1 MASIAQLWLP
11 TLLSAVG
18 VFIASSILHMVLKFW
33 HGSDYKAL
41 PNEDEVSGAIRKGG
55 AKAGIH
61 AIPYCSMEDMKKLE
75 TRVKFKDGP
84 VGLLILRRPGPMNMG
99 ASLIQWFVFCLIVS
113 VFCAYL
119 AASTLP
125 IGAPLI
131 QVFRV
136 VGTIGFMAYAF
147 SIIQAGIW
155 GSQPWNVVI
164 KNVIDGLI
172 YGLVTGALFGWLWP

>member
-18 VFIASSILHMVLKFW
+18 VFIASSILHMLLKFW
-33 HGSDYKAL
+33 HMSDYQQLA
-41 PNEDEVSGAIRKGG
+41 NEDEVGAALRKGG
-55 AKAGIH
+55 AKAGMY
-61 AIPYCSMEDMKKLE
+61 AMPYCRMEDMKKLE
-75 TRVKFKDGP
+75 TKVKFKDGP

-99 ASLIQWFVFCLIVS
+99 PSLIQWFVFCVIVS
-113 VFCAYL
+113 IFCAYL

-125 IGAPLI
+125 VATPLG

-136 VGTIGFMAYAF
+136 VGTIAFMAYAF
-147 SIIQAGIW
+147 AVIPQGIW
-155 GSQPWNVVI
+155 MGQPWKLVV
-164 KNVIDGLI
+164 KDVIDGLI